1 MKRKRKTDMQEAKS
15 KSSVLINALL
25 AAALS
30 AVFAVVAGL
39 LYSYT
44 YGVNDDAFIGNVLMG
59 AMTGSPD
66 AHVVYIKYPLAVIL
80 TGLFKIIPS
89 VNWHYALL
97 ISCFIVCIFLVNF
110 RIFNN
115 CKKLINKFILSI
127 VFMLCFWFCLAKQI
141 TMIHYSMCA
150 GVLVGTAIFWFL
162 TIKYKSTRLNLA
174 LNYIVC
180 LMLLFV
186 AYALRS
192 RTLFMLLPLAAVAFI
207 YKFIKAKPIF
217 SKKNII
223 RWIVFPIVLFIGVG
237 AIELL
242 HSAQYKDDKWQQ
254 FIKFNDAR
262 TTIYDFYGLPE
273 YEKNK
278 EIYESV
284 GVDKTRQYM
293 YEQYYLEFT
302 NGTKDNMLEVIAD
315 TRVAEFNKELPFA
328 KRVIKTFK
336 ELPKNLFAKKYQPI
350 SIFVIALFILELIFA
365 IIFKKKRAILFL
377 ALSFL
382 ATLVPW
388 LYMIFMNKPV
398 ERVTY
403 GIWVANFVTL
413 IAILIDNIDFIRE
426 KLLDINHKTLIK
438 TVVSIIVILAFVL
451 GIGLNYKKVQKNV
464 TRSIGSGKVRLAL
477 EEYCE
482 SHPENLY
489 IYETQ
494 TFNTIGYDMKSMDN
508 SKMNLIWPGGWCA
521 KMPSMAKIWNGYGI
535 SDIEKFVIDNKNV
548 YFVSYADIDLTYIE
562 DFYQANYKKGNLTKV
577 EEKTFDGVIFNI
589 YQLSK

>member
-1 MKRKRKTDMQEAKS
+1 MQEAKS